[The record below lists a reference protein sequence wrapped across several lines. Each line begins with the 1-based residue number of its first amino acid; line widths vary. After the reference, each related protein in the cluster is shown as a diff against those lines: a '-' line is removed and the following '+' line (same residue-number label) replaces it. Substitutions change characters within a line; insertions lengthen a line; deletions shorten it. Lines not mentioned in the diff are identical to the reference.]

1 MGTRRKSGGPGVGW
15 FALRLSKGQ
24 SALARYSLS
33 VTLFCE
39 DDDEKALMCELALN
53 NTFRANGI
61 VLCPPTFM
69 QMRNYLALFPFM
81 MPEGL
86 WSDMKRSGAT
96 LRAESF
102 NVANL
107 MPIVADNRICS
118 RGVPIPSYRN
128 QLSFLDLFD
137 SDSGLGNDNYN
148 LGICGTSG
156 GGKSFLMQTLIR
168 QILESEGRAWVF
180 DMGDSYKTLCANV
193 GACISTPPS

>member
-1 MGTRRKSGGPGVGW
+1 TEVESQAKSQNEALRKFATNDKRANSPFSKWVPGVKAAAREWDG
-15 FALRLSKGQ
+15 LRSRLSKGQ

-96 LRAESF
+96 L
-102 NVANL
+102 
-107 MPIVADNRICS
+107 
-118 RGVPIPSYRN
+118 
-128 QLSFLDLFD
+128 
-137 SDSGLGNDNYN
+137 
-148 LGICGTSG
+148 
-156 GGKSFLMQTLIR
+156 
-168 QILESEGRAWVF
+168 
-180 DMGDSYKTLCANV
+180 
-193 GACISTPPS
+193 